1 MLIAHLSLTYF
12 LLPVSRRFP
21 SAAHLLSLIEGPRLE
36 LERFS
41 SKLSGSGSAGAA
53 RRRTSVRRAR
63 RAPRRARS
71 TTRKSALSAET
82 GPIDDEEKCSRDR
95 SVLWERAG
103 TRGRPRTLDGARPLR
118 TGRLLRAF
126 ASRRRPCATAAN
138 RKRA

>member
-71 TTRKSALSAET
+71 TTRKSAL
-82 GPIDDEEKCSRDR
+82 
-95 SVLWERAG
+95 V
-103 TRGRPRTLDGARPLR
+103 RGG
-118 TGRLLRAF
+118 LLRADDELDP
-126 ASRRRPCATAAN
+126 AIRGAAFD
-138 RKRA
+138 RGVVGDRVA